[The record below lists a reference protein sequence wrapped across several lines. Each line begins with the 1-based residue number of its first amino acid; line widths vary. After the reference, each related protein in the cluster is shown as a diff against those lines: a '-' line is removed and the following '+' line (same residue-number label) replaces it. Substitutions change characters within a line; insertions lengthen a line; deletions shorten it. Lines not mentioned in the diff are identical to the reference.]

1 MSGVGRLLTACA
13 ALLVSGSA
21 ACAERLH
28 GLVIGIDEYAFVSDL
43 HGAVN
48 DARDIADALEGL
60 GGDVTMLLDA
70 EATRAAILSAWEAIL
85 ARAAPGDTLV
95 ISYAGHG
102 SHEPEHSAGSEAD
115 GRDENFLLAGFAP
128 RGASAGE
135 RIRDDEIA
143 ALLRRSAGLEVIFVA
158 DACHAGTVTR
168 NIDPVL
174 GFRYV
179 EADGIAADP
188 LPPPPPPVAANPE
201 GLQDVALFL
210 AAVDES
216 QRVPEVMIDGVPR
229 GALSYAF
236 ASGLRGLADRNGDG
250 LLTKGELESHVR
262 RVVRQASDGVQLP
275 QSEPAGQETRGLI
288 VLGPREA
295 APAPAPRLEPEP
307 SPPPVVPVAAET
319 PQIGSQDA
327 HQALDLRDRAFADL
341 PPVFVQ
347 GPGWDGVSGVSAEAV
362 GSLRLEG
369 PALIS
374 GIGDRLTTISDT
386 AGLQR
391 AVDARRLVDALA
403 ALQRAPLRVAFD
415 GGDRLYRAGEA
426 LEIRVDGRAGR
437 HLTLIN
443 LSADGTVSYLYP
455 DPDLGD
461 PASLAAAELVRVPVA
476 VAPPFGADHVIA
488 LDSARPPTTL
498 RRDLRALSGGAD
510 APALWE
516 VLRRE
521 PGTFA
526 VFAFFTA
533 EAAP

>member
-1 MSGVGRLLTACA
+1 MIWAGL
-13 ALLVSGSA
+13 ALLASGSG

-28 GLVIGIDEYAFVSDL
+28 GLVIGIDDYAFVSDL

-60 GGDVTMLLDA
+60 GGDVTMLLDG

-85 ARAAPGDTLV
+85 TRAAPGDTLV

-102 SHEPEHSAGSEAD
+102 SHEPEHSVGSEAD

-128 RGASAGE
+128 RGASAAE

-143 ALLRRSAGLEVIFVA
+143 ELLRRSAGLEVIFVA

-179 EADGIAADP
+179 EAEGIAADP

-201 GLQDVALFL
+201 GLDGVALFL

-236 ASGLRGLADRNGDG
+236 ASGLRGLADRNSDG

-288 VLGPREA
+288 ALG
-295 APAPAPRLEPEP
+295 APVDNA
-307 SPPPVVPVAAET
+307 VPVAQASVQAQPHT
-319 PQIGSQDA
+319 PPPRDIP
-327 HQALDLRDRAFADL
+327 LRARAFADL
-341 PPVFVQ
+341 PPVAVQ
-347 GPGWDGVSGVSAEAV
+347 GLGWEGVVGVSAEAR
-362 GSLRLEG
+362 GSLRIDG
-369 PALIS
+369 AALIS
-374 GIGDRLTTISDT
+374 GIGDHLTTITGHAS
-386 AGLQR
+386 LQS
-391 AVDARRLVDALA
+391 AVDARRLIEALSQ
-403 ALQRAPLRVAFD
+403 LQRAPLSVAFD

-426 LEIRVDGRAGR
+426 LEIRVDGRSGR
-437 HLTLIN
+437 YLTLIN
-443 LSADGTVSYLYP
+443 LSADGTLSYLYP
-455 DPDLGD
+455 DPGLGD
-461 PASLAAAELVRVPVA
+461 PESLAPAALARVPVA

-488 LDSARPPTTL
+488 LDTARPPVAL
-498 RRDLRALSGGAD
+498 RRNLRALSGRAD
-510 APALWE
+510 AAALWE
-516 VLRRE
+516 LLRGE
-521 PGTFA
+521 PGTLA
-526 VFAFFTA
+526 VFAFFTG
-533 EAAP
+533 ESAP